1 MRVEG
6 GGDPATERGGWQ
18 GSETGGRLRPGGAP
32 TPQGSTR
39 ARGERR
45 GRPRGRGAGERR
57 EGGACWWGVH
67 HQHDEGGGGVLGV
80 AGRRLEAKGL
90 RLRLEALRPCAHRA
104 ALQRVEHLLQPRP
117 LRAVLA
123 DTVHQILPGRHEP
136 EQTQQTHTPVSRQTP
151 KPLLKGCPTHL
162 GWGRSPTN
170 AGRDATA
177 PASTA
182 RGARRSLASF
192 GRWVADV
199 RPCGRSAVGW
209 PRPKAR
215 RDASLHAYLA
225 RS

>member
-1 MRVEG
+1 M
-6 GGDPATERGGWQ
+6 A
-18 GSETGGRLRPGGAP
+18 
-32 TPQGSTR
+32 QGSTR

-45 GRPRGRGAGERR
+45 RRPRGRGAGEQRR
-57 EGGACWWGVH
+57 RRMRRGAH

-104 ALQRVEHLLQPRP
+104 ALQRVEHLLQTRP

-151 KPLLKGCPTHL
+151 NPLLQGCPTHL

-199 RPCGRSAVGW
+199 PCVRSAVGW